1 MRRFVIVGQR
11 ASASPEFSLEDLP
24 SSSGRLDVLLRCL
37 RAALLVSHGLRRDT
51 VVYLVLE
58 GGDSAPRTL
67 RFDGATARFV
77 RPDERS
83 LALLVQKTLAAF
95 TATQPGFVEVR
106 EGVAAMAG
114 GVSELLPELAL
125 APGASF
131 VLEESARD
139 LRTFASY
146 GESPLFF
153 VGDHLGFD
161 AATRAALSAFGAAP
175 VGVGP
180 LSIHAEDAISVMVNE
195 LDRREFGAS

>member
-11 ASASPEFSLEDLP
+11 ASASPQFSLEDLP

-51 VVYLVLE
+51 AVYLVLE

-83 LALLVQKTLAAF
+83 LAVLVKKTLAAF
-95 TATQPGFVEVR
+95 NAVQPGFVEVR

-114 GVSELLPELAL
+114 GIAELLAEFEL
-125 APGASF
+125 APGSAF
-131 VLEESARD
+131 VLEEAAPD
-139 LRTFASY
+139 LRTLADY

-161 AATRAALSAFGAAP
+161 AATRAALSTFGATP

-180 LSIHAEDAISVMVNE
+180 LSLHAEDAISVMVNE
-195 LDRREFGAS
+195 LDRRQFTAR

>member
-51 VVYLVLE
+51 LVYLVLQ
-58 GGDSAPRTL
+58 GGPGAPRTL

-83 LALLVQKTLAAF
+83 LAVLVKKTLAAF
-95 TATQPGFVEVR
+95 SADQPGFVEVR
-106 EGVAAMAG
+106 EGVAVMSG
-114 GVSELLPELAL
+114 GLPELL
-125 APGASF
+125 VELKPGAPF
-131 VLEESARD
+131 VLEEGAQDVRAF
-139 LRTFASY
+139 TSY
-146 GESPLFF
+146 GEQPLFF

-161 AATRAALSAFGAAP
+161 AATRAALASFGAIP
-175 VGVGP
+175 LGVGP
-180 LSIHAEDAISVMVNE
+180 VSIHAEDALTVLVNE
-195 LDRREFGAS
+195 LDRRDVATS